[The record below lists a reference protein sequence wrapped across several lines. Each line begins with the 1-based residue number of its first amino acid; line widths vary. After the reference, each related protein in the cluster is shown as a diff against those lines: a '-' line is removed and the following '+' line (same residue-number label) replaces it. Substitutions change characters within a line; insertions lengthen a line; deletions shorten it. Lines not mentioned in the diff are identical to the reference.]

1 MAGYTLHPSV
11 CFLPVTMLY
20 DLLYSGVFLQNQNRS
35 QKQKTLTVALL
46 GVLELGVLRPGL
58 SGLDGP
64 LVQVLLQP
72 HQATVCQY
80 GVAAVRVR
88 ALGVGRTG
96 VGVVVRQQ
104 VVLGGGVDG
113 AVDGA
118 VVGRRAAL
126 LRLARVVHDANCW
139 TETLSTQYSQ
149 DESFHQ
155 TVKVGAHLQL

>member
-1 MAGYTLHPSV
+1 MVHLLH
-11 CFLPVTMLY
+11 
-20 DLLYSGVFLQNQNRS
+20 SGVFLQNQNRL

-46 GVLELGVLRPGL
+46 GVLELGVLRPRL
-58 SGLDGP
+58 SRLDGP

-72 HQATVCQY
+72 HQATVCQD

-88 ALGVGRTG
+88 ALGVRRTG

-104 VVLGGGVDG
+104 VVLSGGVDG

-126 LRLARVVHDANCW
+126 LRLTRVVHDANC
-139 TETLSTQYSQ
+139 
-149 DESFHQ
+149 
-155 TVKVGAHLQL
+155 